1 MTTIT
6 IHLPESDAE
15 VIDSISGILKNVK
28 GSRISIDDDED
39 LLTDEEISSLRAG
52 LKEVDLIKSGR
63 LKPLSMNDLWD
74 D

>member
-28 GSRISIDDDED
+28 GSRISVDSDEDTLTDDEV
-39 LLTDEEISSLRAG
+39 SSLKAS
-52 LKEVDLIKSGR
+52 LKEVDMIKSGK

-74 D
+74 N